1 MKATLADRALIFS
14 SRLTEQ
20 VITARS
26 RYRWDSFN
34 RGGNPFVIFQWTQS
48 GEGIF
53 DCEHGQLRVTAEHA
67 FVSVVPEQSSYYYP
81 PEGREPWTFR
91 WMNFSGSLAI
101 TLFKAF
107 QDEFGPVVFLSSQ
120 GAAAAALRRLQ
131 ALVTKAGQQDRRQS
145 SLLAYAFILEWWR
158 EASEP
163 DKASGNGLERALRF
177 CREHFR
183 EPLGVKEIAAESGLS
198 REHFS
203 RMFSEQMKE
212 TPAAFLRLLRLR
224 EAENFLRHTRLP
236 LSEIAMRSGFYSAR
250 HLMRAFQRTYGQS
263 PSTFRSRRG
272 RGKVTA
278 P

>member
-20 VITARS
+20 VVTARS

-48 GEGIF
+48 GEGVF
-53 DCEHGQLRVTAEHA
+53 DCERGKLRLTEDHA
-67 FVSVVPEQSSYYYP
+67 FVAVVPEKSSYYYP
-81 PEGREPWTFR
+81 PYGREPWAFR

-101 TLFKAF
+101 TLFQAF
-107 QDEFGPVVFLSSQ
+107 QDEFGPVVFLSPQ
-120 GAAAAALRRLQ
+120 GAAAVALRRLQ
-131 ALVTKAGQQDRRQS
+131 ALVMKTGQQDRRQL
-145 SLLAYAFILEWWR
+145 SLLAYSFILEWWR

-163 DKASGNGLERALRF
+163 DKASGNGLERAIRF

-203 RMFSEQMKE
+203 RMFAEQMKE
-212 TPAAFLRLLRLR
+212 TPAAFLRQLRLR
-224 EAENFLRHTRLP
+224 EAESFLRHTRLP

-250 HLMRAFQRTYGQS
+250 HLMRAFQRTYRQS
-263 PSTFRSRRG
+263 PSSFRARRKG
-272 RGKVTA
+272 AKGSA